1 MPFEFLLA
9 VSVEHSVRHWLF
21 RLGGVG
27 LIVLGLADNSVVPLP
42 GSMDA
47 FTILLASARREYW
60 WYYAIMATVGAVLGG
75 YITYRLAAKGGKEA
89 LEKRIGKNRAEKVY
103 KKFDQGGFLT
113 VLVGAMLPPP
123 FPIVPVLLTAGAL
136 QYPRRNFLTALAL
149 GRGARFFIEAWLWPN
164 IRHAHPWVLPPVLQA
179 STLWSDRTRRS
190 WRRRCSDLL
199 QALAKDAS
207 AQAVEVTHRP
217 AEGRLS
223 TASR

>member
-9 VSVEHSVRHWLF
+9 LSVEHSVRHWLF

-47 FTILLASARREYW
+47 FTILLSAARREYW

-149 GRGARFFIEAWLWPN
+149 GRGARFLIGAWLGRTYGTH
-164 IRHAHPWVLPPVLQA
+164 ILGFFRQYYKPVLYGLIGLA
-179 STLWSDRTRRS
+179 VVGGVGALIYYKH
-190 WRRRCSDLL
+190 WRKTHPPKPSKSP
-199 QALAKDAS
+199 KDQQKVA
-207 AQAVEVTHRP
+207 
-217 AEGRLS
+217 
-223 TASR
+223 

>member
-1 MPFEFLLA
+1 MSPHLLLGLTA
-9 VSVEHSVRHWLF
+9 ARSFRHWLF

-27 LIVLGLADNSVVPLP
+27 LIALGLADNSIVPLP

-47 FTILLASARREYW
+47 FTILLAAARREYW

-123 FPIVPVLLTAGAL
+123 FPIVPILLAAGAL
-136 QYPRRNFLTALAL
+136 QFPRKQFLAALAI
-149 GRGARFFIEAWLWPN
+149 GRSARFFIEAWLGRRYGTHILAFFQMYYKPLLYGLIGLAVAGGVGGLIYYLHWK
-164 IRHAHPWVLPPVLQA
+164 
-179 STLWSDRTRRS
+179 RTHKGQQKEPRR
-190 WRRRCSDLL
+190 
-199 QALAKDAS
+199 QQPKVA
-207 AQAVEVTHRP
+207 
-217 AEGRLS
+217 
-223 TASR
+223 

>member
-149 GRGARFFIEAWLWPN
+149 GRGARFFIEAWLGRTYGTH
-164 IRHAHPWVLPPVLQA
+164 ILGFFRQYYKPVLYGLIGLA
-179 STLWSDRTRRS
+179 VVGGVGALIYYKH
-190 WRRRCSDLL
+190 WRKTHPPKPSKSP
-199 QALAKDAS
+199 KDQQKVA
-207 AQAVEVTHRP
+207 
-217 AEGRLS
+217 
-223 TASR
+223 